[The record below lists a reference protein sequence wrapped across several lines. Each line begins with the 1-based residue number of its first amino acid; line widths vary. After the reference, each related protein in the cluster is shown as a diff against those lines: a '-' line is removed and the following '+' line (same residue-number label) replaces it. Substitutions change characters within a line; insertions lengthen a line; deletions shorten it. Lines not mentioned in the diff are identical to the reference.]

1 MLTISEDK
9 CMEVFEK
16 ANALYTASPDWA
28 TYFKQVMGVEGII
41 RKSFPIPQDLEA
53 FEKSDQYQEIQ
64 EMLAKLREKAV
75 VEMPDQE
82 PTKVITVRLPKCLHE
97 SLRSEAHER
106 KTSMNKL
113 CISKLLQIIDGKLVP
128 ADTPSS
134 RPTLNVKP
142 AAHVV

>member
-9 CMEVFEK
+9 CTEVLE
-16 ANALYTASPDWA
+16 AASTIYAASPDWA
-28 TYFKQVMGVEGII
+28 TYFRQVMGVGGVI
-41 RKSFPIPQDLEA
+41 RTAFPIPQELEA

-64 EMLAKLREKAV
+64 EMLAKLREKTG
-75 VEMPDQE
+75 VEIPDQE

-128 ADTPSS
+128 TDTPS
-134 RPTLNVKP
+134 RPAYNGKP
-142 AAHVV
+142 AQV

>member
-1 MLTISEDK
+1 MLTISEGR
-9 CMEVFEK
+9 CMEVF
-16 ANALYTASPDWA
+16 ATASSLYAGSPDWA
-28 TYFKQVMGVEGII
+28 TFFRQVMGVGGLI
-41 RKSFPIPQDLEA
+41 RTAFPIPQDLEV

-64 EMLAKLREKAV
+64 EMLAKLREKTG
-75 VEMPDQE
+75 VEIPDQE

-128 ADTPSS
+128 TDTPS
-134 RPTLNVKP
+134 RPAYSGNGKP
-142 AAHVV
+142 TQA